1 MAVHTVADG
10 HETEARKRLL
20 GGVSLV
26 HVVPP
31 SVVVTTGELVT
42 KPLMAKHV
50 VTVGHEMVLSAPNTP
65 LGTVSLVH
73 VVPPSVVVM
82 MAPGL
87 LDDPPTAT
95 HTVVDGHESW

>member
-1 MAVHTVADG
+1 
-10 HETEARKRLL
+10 
-20 GGVSLV
+20 
-26 HVVPP
+26 
-31 SVVVTTGELVT
+31 
-42 KPLMAKHV
+42 
-50 VTVGHEMVLSAPNTP
+50 MVLSAPKTP

-95 HTVVDGHESW
+95 HTVVDGHETW